1 MNSSAQYICDSDVQT
16 TSFSTI
22 KPTTKQ
28 LSRPLDVIISTFG
41 EGKDYS
47 ELFKMENGCLVDETL
62 ADQIAQDTF
71 KIANKY
77 LDELKRQRDNGRL
90 DQYIFQYNKYTILE
104 AETQYKSIIEAL
116 KNAGFS
122 DEESNKKEEE
132 KEEAKSEEAKDPIM
146 DAETETAMED

>member
-1 MNSSAQYICDSDVQT
+1 
-16 TSFSTI
+16 
-22 KPTTKQ
+22 
-28 LSRPLDVIISTFG
+28 
-41 EGKDYS
+41 
-47 ELFKMENGCLVDETL
+47 MENGCLVDETL

-71 KIANKY
+71 KIANEQLTCVK
-77 LDELKRQRDNGRL
+77 DMRERSDGSS
-90 DQYIFQYNKYTILE
+90 IFSYNKYTLLE